1 MNFKFIITFLFV
13 ISAATRT
20 FSIDGLIIGLVAAVI
35 VIVAIIV
42 CFVMVRL
49 FKRTWRPTRKSQQGN
64 FRILFIVKCFLLT

>member
-20 FSIDGLIIGLVAAVI
+20 FSIDGLIIGLVAA